1 MNSKSMESNRMSVE
15 DGGPGQQVVRFQNE
29 PLTDFSRAENRAA
42 MEMALKE
49 VRMGFGGDYPLI
61 INGKL
66 VETRSRI
73 TSRNPSKPKEIIG
86 TISCATADH
95 VDSAVEAARRAWEQ
109 WRKVPVDHRAEYL
122 HLIADGMRSRRFE
135 LAAWMVFECGK
146 PWEEAD
152 GDVAEA
158 VDFCM
163 YYAACIRELTKSLHC
178 DFLGEENSVWYRSRG
193 VAAVIAPWNFPL
205 AILTGMTVAAL
216 VTGNTVVMKPAEQSS
231 VVAAILMDIIQEA
244 GLPNGAVNYLPGI
257 GSEVGPPLVGHRGVN
272 LIAFTGSREV
282 GLEINRRAAE
292 SVSDEFG
299 VKRVIA
305 EMGGKN
311 AIIVDED
318 ADLDEA
324 IQGILKSAFGYA
336 GQKCSACSRVIVLKS
351 VEEALLQRLKA
362 ATESLKVGPAENPA
376 VDLGPVI
383 DEDSIERIRDYIAIG
398 NEEATPLVA
407 VEPDSNGDKG
417 YFVGPHIFT
426 GVDPESRLAIHEIFG
441 PVLCVLTARNLDHAF
456 TLANETDYAL
466 TGGVY
471 SRSPVTLQRA
481 REEFLVGNL
490 YLNRGITGA
499 IVQRQP
505 FGGFAFSGIG
515 TKAGGPDYLLQF
527 LLPVTVTEN
536 TSRRGFAPATKES

>member
-1 MNSKSMESNRMSVE
+1 M
-15 DGGPGQQVVRFQNE
+15 
-29 PLTDFSRAENRAA
+29 
-42 MEMALKE
+42 
-49 VRMGFGGDYPLI
+49 
-61 INGKL
+61 
-66 VETRSRI
+66 
-73 TSRNPSKPKEIIG
+73 
-86 TISCATADH
+86 
-95 VDSAVEAARRAWEQ
+95 
-109 WRKVPVDHRAEYL
+109 
-122 HLIADGMRSRRFE
+122 
-135 LAAWMVFECGK
+135 
-146 PWEEAD
+146 
-152 GDVAEA
+152 
-158 VDFCM
+158 
-163 YYAACIRELTKSLHC
+163 
-178 DFLGEENSVWYRSRG
+178 
-193 VAAVIAPWNFPL
+193 
-205 AILTGMTVAAL
+205 
-216 VTGNTVVMKPAEQSS
+216 
-231 VVAAILMDIIQEA
+231 
-244 GLPNGAVNYLPGI
+244 
-257 GSEVGPPLVGHRGVN
+257 
-272 LIAFTGSREV
+272 IAFTGSREV